1 MKLPAKILILDLL
14 VVGHMVKNLDPD
26 GWYSKGS
33 LPIAKDLDLPR
44 AAIIASIEKLMIE
57 GYLLHR
63 TRSNFDDRIGA
74 LKQSPLLMSLRVG
87 ACFAM
92 YQDILSMAHPKRTE
106 HTLIQQETPKP

>member
-44 AAIIASIEKLMIE
+44 AAIINSIEKLMIE

-63 TRSNFDDRIGA
+63 TRSNFGA